1 MSVYDLDVCS
11 MNRRTLVPNLLWS
24 LDAPITA
31 KNGDER
37 NVFWIAAVVVPDI
50 AGSGSGKKRFLMSY
64 GG

>member
-1 MSVYDLDVCS
+1 